1 MNNLKEINDS
11 HKKAL
16 KITKEKIDV
25 IDNNEQLSNSNE
37 KRRALVE
44 TMPLI
49 NLVFKVIRD
58 NFPNTVKDLS
68 IKHPSIS
75 RPVFEQL
82 ENILNRADLCLFVTS
97 KTTFTVTAVNNTI

>member
-1 MNNLKEINDS
+1 MRDLQKINDL

-16 KITKEKIDV
+16 KIAKEKIDV

-37 KRRALVE
+37 KRKALVE

-49 NLVFKVIRD
+49 NLVFKAIRD

-68 IKHPSIS
+68 IQHPSIS

-97 KTTFTVTAVNNTI
+97 KTTFTVAAINNTI